1 MLVDSR
7 HLVEDVNEKLIYWR
21 RHLHENPELSF
32 EEVETSN
39 FIHSELESFGDL
51 LITRPT
57 RTSVV
62 ARLIGSEP
70 GKVIA
75 IRADMDALPINED
88 NDLEFKSKKPGIMHA
103 CGHDAHTAML
113 LGTVKVLVGLK
124 DSIKGEVRFIFQH
137 AEELFPGGAQQL
149 VDAGVMDGVN
159 EIICGHVRSNMVT
172 GKFGVLSGPVLSS
185 PDSFSIKVIGSGGH
199 AAKPHQ
205 NIDSVIIA
213 AQVITNLQQIVSR
226 YIDPIDDVVLS
237 VTQVHGGTADN
248 VTPEF
253 VEIGG
258 TVRSFDKEIRKKIP
272 VEMERIIKGITEAHR
287 GTYEFE
293 YKNGYRPVINDVEV
307 TEVVKNTVIDL
318 YGVGALDDIR
328 RGMGG
333 EDFSAYLQKAPGCFF
348 YIGAGEADMERNYPH
363 HHPKF
368 QINEEAMSY
377 GVSVYSNVIQKLLAK
392 SGVGHEVKYE

>member
-1 MLVDSR
+1 MEKDISTAVAQI
-7 HLVEDVNEKLIYWR
+7 EDKLISWR
-21 RHLHENPELSF
+21 RYLHQNPELSF

-39 FIHSELESFGDL
+39 FVYSELESFGGL
-51 LITRPT
+51 EITRPT
-57 RTSVV
+57 KTSVM
-62 ARLIGSEP
+62 ARLIGSKT

-75 IRADMDALPINED
+75 IRADMDALPIDED
-88 NDLEFKSKKPGIMHA
+88 NELDFISKTPGVMHA

-113 LGTVKVLVGLK
+113 LGTAKILVDMK

-137 AEELFPGGAQQL
+137 AEELFPGGAQQM
-149 VDAGVMDGVN
+149 VDAGVMENVDQ
-159 EIICGHVRSNMVT
+159 IICAHVRSNMVT
-172 GKFGVLSGPVLSS
+172 GKLGVIAGPVLSS

-213 AQVITNLQQIVSR
+213 AQVVTNLQQIVSR

-237 VTQVHGGTADN
+237 VTQIHGGTADN
-248 VTPEF
+248 VTPGV

-258 TVRSFDKEIRKKIP
+258 TVRSFDPKLREEIP

-287 GTYEFE
+287 ATYEIE
-293 YKNGYRPVINDVEV
+293 YKNGYRPVINDEQV
-307 TEVVKNTVIDL
+307 TEVVKNTVIEL
-318 YGVGALDDIR
+318 YGVDALDDIR

-348 YIGAGEADMERNYPH
+348 YLGAGEEDMEKNYPH

-368 QINEEAMSY
+368 KVKEEALPI
-377 GVSVYSNVIQKLLAK
+377 GVNVLLNITWKLLTK
-392 SGVGHEVKYE
+392 